1 MASGTTTR
9 SRKSWLNSQPLLL
22 IALTVVALYFG
33 RDIFIPL
40 AMALTFNFLLAPLV
54 IRIER
59 LRLGRVTTVI
69 LVMAVASAI
78 ALGIGWIVA
87 TQVLNVINDLPNYR
101 DNIHDKI
108 ASIHAPS
115 TGPLSNA
122 INSVKEI
129 GEEVSGTPVASDE
142 ANSQP
147 SLTHLSHLSRRA
159 REEAREKAEA
169 NPKPQ
174 PVVVVQP
181 PQSERAY
188 LRELLLPVL
197 RPLGTLGMVI
207 IFTIYMLLKRE
218 DLRNRLLLL
227 AGMGRMNLMSQAL
240 NDAAER
246 ISNYL
251 VMNVLVNASY
261 GVVFATAL
269 FLLHVPNATL
279 WGVLIAILRLVP
291 YIGTLIAGASTL
303 LFTLAVFPGWW
314 HPLLVLA
321 VFGVL
326 ELTVSNFIEPW
337 LYGRNT
343 GISAFALVATALV
356 WTLLWGWAGLVLS
369 TPLTVCLIVLGRY
382 VPQLSFLHILLGD
395 QAELAPEAA
404 FYERLLA
411 LDQAEAHAIAD
422 RFLESNSVVD
432 LYDGLVLPALSLAE
446 QDRHK
451 GVLDEA
457 RTTFLFQSTTELIAE
472 LTDYRKDEPESTAT
486 VAEIPNARC
495 SPIVFMPASDQA
507 DEIAATMLAQLL
519 ECRGHKTLLLP
530 AAAVSSEILSR
541 LAEERETI
549 ICISALPPFA
559 FAHARTLCEQ
569 VRRRLP
575 ENRILVGLWRTS
587 GDREMIRERFGGA
600 RPDAVVTT
608 LSQALRSM
616 RSAERCEYEPVIRDA
631 EQLPSIRS

>member
-1 MASGTTTR
+1 
-9 SRKSWLNSQPLLL
+9 
-22 IALTVVALYFG
+22 VV
-33 RDIFIPL
+33 
-40 AMALTFNFLLAPLV
+40 
-54 IRIER
+54 
-59 LRLGRVTTVI
+59 
-69 LVMAVASAI
+69 
-78 ALGIGWIVA
+78 
-87 TQVLNVINDLPNYR
+87 
-101 DNIHDKI
+101 
-108 ASIHAPS
+108 
-115 TGPLSNA
+115 
-122 INSVKEI
+122 
-129 GEEVSGTPVASDE
+129 
-142 ANSQP
+142 
-147 SLTHLSHLSRRA
+147 
-159 REEAREKAEA
+159 
-169 NPKPQ
+169 
-174 PVVVVQP
+174 
-181 PQSERAY
+181 
-188 LRELLLPVL
+188 
-197 RPLGTLGMVI
+197 

-269 FLLHVPNATL
+269 YLLHVPNATL

-314 HPLLVLA
+314 HPLSVLV
-321 VFGVL
+321 VFAVL
-326 ELTVSNFIEPW
+326 EVAVGNFIEPW

-395 QAELAPEAA
+395 EAELAPEAA

-422 RFLESNSVVD
+422 KFLENNSVVE
-432 LYDGLVLPALSLAE
+432 LYDGVVLPALSLAE

-457 RTTFLFQSTTELIAE
+457 RITFLFQSTTELIAE
-472 LTDYRKDEPESTAT
+472 LTDYRKEVPENSA
-486 VAEIPNARC
+486 ANEEGPNPRC

-519 ECRGHKTLLLP
+519 ECRGHKTMLLP
-530 AAAVSSEILSR
+530 SAAVSSEILSK

-575 ENRILVGLWRTS
+575 DNRILVGLWRAT
-587 GDREMIRERFGGA
+587 GDSEVIRQRFGGA

-608 LSQALRSM
+608 FGQALRSM
-616 RSAERCEYEPVIRDA
+616 RSTEWGEYEPILREA
-631 EQLPSIRS
+631 EQLPSMRS